1 MLIGIGISAQSLSVA
16 GQSLD
21 FSSPLTANPTLTAGG
36 TCVYD
41 NVLDING
48 TFYDAIVTIDSISN
62 ALITNFDN
70 STATNGNNASYFS
83 PQVIW
88 IGAGSIAY
96 SIAFI
101 EDGTAGAP
109 VGVNLSDFNLSA
121 WDLDGVGPSAVFF
134 EADGV
139 SSYTIGSNSFLN
151 Y

>member
-41 NVLDING
+41 NVVDING
-48 TFYDAIVTIDSISN
+48 ADYDAIVTIDSISN

-70 STATNGNNASYFS
+70 STATNGNDASYFS

-88 IGAGSIAY
+88 TGAGSIAY
-96 SIAFI
+96 SIDRA
-101 EDGTAGAP
+101 ERHGGGRTSAATEAGDR
-109 VGVNLSDFNLSA
+109 GRDERHRDRRCRDRRRDRRLR
-121 WDLDGVGPSAVFF
+121 
-134 EADGV
+134 
-139 SSYTIGSNSFLN
+139 
-151 Y
+151 